1 MGSLCRQLIRRMRL
15 QGVATLAGKRGVV
28 QPQDLLGSK
37 ARADI
42 DDAGWVGDAEE

>member
-1 MGSLCRQLIRRMRL
+1 MRL
-15 QGVATLAGKRGVV
+15 QGVATLAGKRGVL

-42 DDAGWVGDAEE
+42 DNAGRDGDAEE